1 MVFHCEPTKIAAGV
15 EEITSLTVYKNQNPL
30 DFTGTTRDTRLIIF
44 LAHQSAATM
53 KLSPLLLLVS
63 APYTGA
69 MPAPDDPTIAGGMP
83 AMGAAMPAPVA
94 GMPAPEGAAQ
104 VGGRGDGFQLEPE
117 CVDICP
123 KDREPAMSAR
133 CDFAAVGSCLCPT
146 AADVYCAWT
155 CNQEGNQWG
164 IICGGGRLPD
174 PPPES
179 ATATADPTTNE
190 TVDKDDECADVC
202 PIGSAFGVSCDPAAV
217 GSCPCPHSDEGCS
230 WDCLSAGNG
239 EGTWQMRCGGISGG
253 GMPEPVP
260 SSEPEV
266 SEVFGDPVESPRP
279 EKGEKGVKEE
289 KNDKEAK
296 NNDPEPEQEIPAA
309 IPAPGDASGIVNEGF
324 TLKEEC
330 VAACPDKE
338 PSMLLSCDVSDIGSC
353 LCPSPDGA
361 CAWTCLGGQWAQI
374 CGGNGG
380 PADSA
385 PGNQSNPEVPKEYQA
400 RCSGRNPDTNVRMS
414 APCLACEP
422 CDTSAD
428 CALGL
433 QCFPR
438 NTYETKYA
446 DVPGCVGAATTD
458 QNYCYDP
465 TSTADLATNDTVD
478 KDDECADVCPIGS
491 AFGVSCDPA
500 AVGSCLC
507 PHRDEGCSWDCLSSG
522 NRGGMWQMRCGG
534 VGGGGI
540 PEPVPSSEPEPETNP
555 DPKPSDCAE
564 ACPAR
569 FPDLFSPCDSET
581 VGSCE
586 CDSRPGC
593 FFKCQEVSGKRS
605 DWVEICYGTIA
616 GSEPEVSQV
625 FERDPVQPV
634 VGNDGCFCPAEVPRP
649 FSSCDL
655 NAVEGCRCPYSDQ
668 RLRSASCAFMCLPAG
683 STGSWFQI
691 CGEGGP
697 TQEEGAKP
705 SPSPAPT
712 AHLKGSTAAL
722 ETSAS
727 FAPVPLGSVLAI
739 ALVGLVLV

>member
-1 MVFHCEPTKIAAGV
+1 
-15 EEITSLTVYKNQNPL
+15 
-30 DFTGTTRDTRLIIF
+30 
-44 LAHQSAATM
+44 M

-239 EGTWQMRCGGISGG
+239 EGMWQMRCGGISGG
-253 GMPEPVP
+253 GM
-260 SSEPEV
+260 
-266 SEVFGDPVESPRP
+266 
-279 EKGEKGVKEE
+279 
-289 KNDKEAK
+289 
-296 NNDPEPEQEIPAA
+296 
-309 IPAPGDASGIVNEGF
+309 
-324 TLKEEC
+324 
-330 VAACPDKE
+330 
-338 PSMLLSCDVSDIGSC
+338 
-353 LCPSPDGA
+353 
-361 CAWTCLGGQWAQI
+361 
-374 CGGNGG
+374 
-380 PADSA
+380 
-385 PGNQSNPEVPKEYQA
+385 
-400 RCSGRNPDTNVRMS
+400 
-414 APCLACEP
+414 
-422 CDTSAD
+422 
-428 CALGL
+428 
-433 QCFPR
+433 
-438 NTYETKYA
+438 
-446 DVPGCVGAATTD
+446 
-458 QNYCYDP
+458 
-465 TSTADLATNDTVD
+465 
-478 KDDECADVCPIGS
+478 
-491 AFGVSCDPA
+491 
-500 AVGSCLC
+500 
-507 PHRDEGCSWDCLSSG
+507 
-522 NRGGMWQMRCGG
+522 
-534 VGGGGI
+534 